1 MFWLAISAT
10 GLTQLSSSR
19 FSGIGVVFAQPTIN
33 DHLTQVDM
41 RLEEARDRLASET
54 TQAESGAAA
63 KGAYNSGGLVRV
75 LERVARQEFDRAV
88 SEVLGE
94 LKRSVQETNLDK
106 EELRRMTYERLQ
118 TFAREMRTH
127 SKLEKLVRIKHLGA
141 AHLAKIVDALPS
153 RLNIFL
159 RQFDVGL
166 FGAATPE
173 VLAVT
178 NNMSIGTNVGNVQ
191 QGTQNSSQT
200 STVTLNASTINA
212 ALDRFESALTGLPAE
227 DRARIAPD
235 VVALRAQASKP
246 TLTESVIRETGKSL
260 RSVAENVA
268 ANLATPEFVTAC
280 AALWAALGIG

>member
-1 MFWLAISAT
+1 M
-10 GLTQLSSSR
+10 
-19 FSGIGVVFAQPTIN
+19 FAQPTIN

-41 RLEEARDRLASET
+41 RLEEARERIGSET
-54 TQAESGAAA
+54 TKVESEAAM

-75 LERVARQEFDRAV
+75 LGQVSRQEFDRAV

-94 LKRSVQETNLDK
+94 LRRSAQATTLDK
-106 EELRRMTYERLQ
+106 GELRRITYERLE

-127 SKLEKLVRIKHLGA
+127 SKLEKLARIKHLGA
-141 AHLAKIVDALPS
+141 AHLAEVVDALPS
-153 RLNIFL
+153 RLNTFL

-178 NNMSIGTNVGNVQ
+178 NNMNIGTNLGNVQ

-200 STVTLNASTINA
+200 ATVTLNGSTINA
-212 ALDRFESALTGLPAE
+212 ALDRFESALAGLPGE
-227 DRARIAPD
+227 ERARIAPD
-235 VVALRAQASKP
+235 VVALRAQASKS

-260 RSVAENVA
+260 RSVTESVA